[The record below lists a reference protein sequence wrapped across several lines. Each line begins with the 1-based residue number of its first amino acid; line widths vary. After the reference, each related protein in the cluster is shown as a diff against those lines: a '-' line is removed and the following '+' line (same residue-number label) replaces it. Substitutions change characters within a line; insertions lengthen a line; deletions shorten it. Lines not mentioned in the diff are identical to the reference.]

1 MLHAAYGLGCAISPI
16 VATRMVAAGL
26 GWNSYYYVLLG
37 WAIANTTTIAITY
50 HPKFML
56 PKHDDEEMTE
66 SPTTDAS
73 TTPPKLDDSSKLDD
87 SPAANSTTPLPRK
100 RGPLRIVL
108 TNRLCWM
115 LALYLV
121 LYLGLEISTGG
132 WVVEFMIQVPSPPA
146 NSSTQSNCRSAMV
159 PRTKCPTSPR
169 GSGSASLSVVSSLA
183 SPLPVGVKSVWSG
196 STLSSPSASNS
207 YSGLY
212 PVYP

>member
-66 SPTTDAS
+66 LPTSTANTTPTKFDIS
-73 TTPPKLDDSSKLDD
+73 VLTTPTTPP
-87 SPAANSTTPLPRK
+87 PRRK
-100 RGPLRIVL
+100 GPLMVVL

-132 WVVEFMIQVPSPPA
+132 WVVEFMIQVL
-146 NSSTQSNCRSAMV
+146 STSF
-159 PRTKCPTSPR
+159 
-169 GSGSASLSVVSSLA
+169 
-183 SPLPVGVKSVWSG
+183 
-196 STLSSPSASNS
+196 
-207 YSGLY
+207 
-212 PVYP
+212 